1 MFTFDFCLIF
11 HGQIH
16 TLVSIT
22 EKIKYWWA
30 LDAELLQVAT
40 KGYSKVLTDS
50 ALQVNFFIHLH
61 FFLKNAKTKVLS
73 RPKPSVNMLR
83 IHSGNTDGVNTS
95 EIIIVTLR
103 DLMKSNENLF
113 IFAKLLFAHGNCW
126 KLPWKVSWK
135 VVFGSRVLQL
145 WTFWAKYC

>member
-1 MFTFDFCLIF
+1 MTRNESVLCKVGGIILAN
-11 HGQIH
+11 H
-16 TLVSIT
+16 
-22 EKIKYWWA
+22 
-30 LDAELLQVAT
+30 QVAT

-103 DLMKSNENLF
+103 DLICLPSLSTNQNKS
-113 IFAKLLFAHGNCW
+113 IA
-126 KLPWKVSWK
+126 
-135 VVFGSRVLQL
+135 VLCSKN
-145 WTFWAKYC
+145 A

>member
-1 MFTFDFCLIF
+1 MT
-11 HGQIH
+11 
-16 TLVSIT
+16 T
-22 EKIKYWWA
+22 E
-30 LDAELLQVAT
+30 QVAMI
-40 KGYSKVLTDS
+40 GYSKVLTDS

-103 DLMKSNENLF
+103 DLTHGGKSRCHV
-113 IFAKLLFAHGNCW
+113 KLRDAPDYSVLSPNVLNCVRE
-126 KLPWKVSWK
+126 LSNA
-135 VVFGSRVLQL
+135 VF
-145 WTFWAKYC
+145 KK

>member
-1 MFTFDFCLIF
+1 MLTLLLSEAQFSKSFELAGLATQFT
-11 HGQIH
+11 QI
-16 TLVSIT
+16 SRA
-22 EKIKYWWA
+22 K
-30 LDAELLQVAT
+30 QVAT

-95 EIIIVTLR
+95 EIIIVTLC
-103 DLMKSNENLF
+103 DLERRVDNIDPNE
-113 IFAKLLFAHGNCW
+113 
-126 KLPWKVSWK
+126 
-135 VVFGSRVLQL
+135 
-145 WTFWAKYC
+145 

>member
-1 MFTFDFCLIF
+1 MY
-11 HGQIH
+11 
-16 TLVSIT
+16 V
-22 EKIKYWWA
+22 WVV
-30 LDAELLQVAT
+30 QVAT

-103 DLMKSNENLF
+103 DLERRVDNIDPNE
-113 IFAKLLFAHGNCW
+113 
-126 KLPWKVSWK
+126 
-135 VVFGSRVLQL
+135 
-145 WTFWAKYC
+145 

>member
-1 MFTFDFCLIF
+1 MTKLKHIFVCFVYFHNFD
-11 HGQIH
+11 
-16 TLVSIT
+16 
-22 EKIKYWWA
+22 KNIKK
-30 LDAELLQVAT
+30 QVAT

-61 FFLKNAKTKVLS
+61 FFLKNAKSKVLS

-103 DLMKSNENLF
+103 DLIYTPNCGASTKS
-113 IFAKLLFAHGNCW
+113 
-126 KLPWKVSWK
+126 
-135 VVFGSRVLQL
+135 
-145 WTFWAKYC
+145 